1 MVIARWNIERKES
14 YNMTNEQ
21 RINNLS
27 VPEDRVDVV
36 LDTDAYNEIDDQ
48 YAIAYL
54 LKSKEK
60 LNTKAIYAAPFF
72 NSNSVSPKDGME
84 KSYNEI
90 LKLISLLG
98 EKVDVFKGSERYL
111 DNENT
116 PVISSAAQDLAERVK
131 NYSSQNPLYVVAIGA
146 ITNIASAILL
156 NPKFAENAVVIWLGG
171 HALHYHNTKE
181 FNMYQDV
188 AAARV
193 VMQSGVPFVQL
204 PCMGVVNSFT
214 VSKPELEFWL
224 QGKNDLADYLAE
236 NTIKAAEDYAKGSA
250 WTRVIWDVTAVAWLL
265 NDSERFMES
274 RIIPTSIPTYDNF
287 YATDYN
293 GYPMRYVY
301 NIKRDNLMTDL
312 FRKLTE

>member
-1 MVIARWNIERKES
+1 
-14 YNMTNEQ
+14 MTNEQ
-21 RINNLS
+21 RIKNLS
-27 VPEDRVDVV
+27 VPQGSVDVV

-48 YAIAYL
+48 FAISYL
-54 LKSKEK
+54 LKWKEK
-60 LNTKAIYAAPFF
+60 LNTKAIYAAPFL

-84 KSYNEI
+84 KSYDEI
-90 LKLISLLG
+90 FKLLSLLD
-98 EKVDVFKGSERYL
+98 EKVDVFKGSEKYL

-116 PVISSAAQDLAERVK
+116 PVISYAAQDLAERVK
-131 NYSSQNPLYVVAIGA
+131 NYSPQNPLYVVAIGA

-156 NPKFAENAVVIWLGG
+156 NPEVAQNSVVIWLGG
-171 HALHYHNTKE
+171 HALHYHHTKE

-204 PCMGVVNSFT
+204 PCMGVVSNFT

-224 QGKNDLADYLAE
+224 KGKNPLADYLAE
-236 NTIKAAEDYAKGSA
+236 NTLKQAESYAKGTA

-274 RIIPTSIPTYDNF
+274 RIIPTPIPTYDNL
-287 YATDYN
+287 YATDFN

-301 NIKRDNLMTDL
+301 NIKRDALMTDL

>member
-1 MVIARWNIERKES
+1 
-14 YNMTNEQ
+14 MTDEQ
-21 RINNLS
+21 RMNNLS
-27 VPEDRVDVV
+27 VPQGRVDVV

-48 YAIAYL
+48 FAISYL

-72 NSNSVSPKDGME
+72 NSNSESPKDGME
-84 KSYNEI
+84 KSYDEI
-90 LKLISLLG
+90 FKLLLLLD
-98 EKVDVFKGSERYL
+98 EKVDVFKGSEMYL
-111 DNENT
+111 ENENA
-116 PVISSAAQDLAERVK
+116 PVISPAAHDLAERVK
-131 NYSSQNPLYVVAIGA
+131 NYSPKNPLYVVAIGA

-156 NPKFAENAVVIWLGG
+156 NPEVVKNSVVIWLGG
-171 HALHYHNTKE
+171 HALHYHHTKE

-204 PCMGVVNSFT
+204 PCMGVVSNFT

-224 QGKNDLADYLAE
+224 KGRSVLTDYLAE
-236 NTIKAAEDYAKGSA
+236 NTIKAAESYAKGTA

-274 RIIPTSIPTYDNF
+274 RIIPTPIPTYDNF
-287 YATDYN
+287 YATDFN
-293 GYPMRYVY
+293 SYPMRYVY
-301 NIKRDNLMTDL
+301 NIKRDALMTDL